1 MRHHLLAVVTLT
13 ALAAPAH
20 AQLARSFS
28 SATYTG
34 VGGSQVKADFDN
46 LGKAYN
52 LDAIGG
58 YHITPALPWG
68 RISAELNLGVTV
80 SPGKNSGGSGGLT
93 GGGGGLLG
101 GGGGSAASGNTT
113 AGDDDLQT
121 FVLSIQAIYRTPGR
135 LYGMGTV
142 GYGLT
147 NTSIQEIEDHG
158 RTSASFGGGV
168 GFKFGENTAAVE
180 LLFTRVSEDLQTLG
194 IRFIY

>member
-1 MRHHLLAVVTLT
+1 MRQTLLAIITLT
-13 ALAAPAH
+13 ALTAPAH

-58 YHITPALPWG
+58 YHLTPAQPWG
-68 RISAELNLGVTV
+68 RIAAELNLGVTV
-80 SPGKNSGGSGGLT
+80 SPGKNSGGSGGL
-93 GGGGGLLG
+93 GGGGGVLG
-101 GGGGSAASGNTT
+101 GGGGNASNGNTT
-113 AGDDDLQT
+113 AGNDDLQT
-121 FVLSIQAIYRTPGR
+121 FVLSIQAVYRTPGR

-147 NTSIQEIEDHG
+147 STSIQEIEDNG
-158 RTSASFGGGV
+158 RTSASFGGGL

-180 LLFTRVSEDLQTLG
+180 LLYTRVSEDLQTLG